1 MSQSSEQWRVEFDAD
16 VTFANGGALQT
27 QGFRLDASGP
37 QISDAELGELFVRHL
52 GLLMVGKV
60 VISNKQMLREAHKG
74 SRGTAG
80 AQAQPEAA
88 SGQRIVDLSHVIR
101 DGMVTFPGLPGPEIG
116 EFISREQSRERYA
129 PGTEFSFSRISMLAN
144 AGTYVDSPFHRF
156 ADGDDLA
163 AMQPSR
169 LADLDALVV
178 RVVGAAERAIGRGVF
193 LPYDVTGRAVLIHTG
208 WDRHFGTDRYGH
220 GHPFLTAE
228 AAAWLVG
235 QRPALVGIDS
245 VNIDDAADGTRPA
258 HTALLAAGI
267 PIVEHLR
274 GLEELPPYG
283 FRFFAVPPA
292 VQGMGSFPVRA
303 YALVGEQR

>member
-1 MSQSSEQWRVEFDAD
+1 MSESSEQWRVEFDAD

-27 QGFRLDASGP
+27 QGFRLDVAGP
-37 QISDAELGELFVRHL
+37 QIGDAELGELFVRHL
-52 GLLMVGKV
+52 GLLMVGEV
-60 VISNKQMLREAHKG
+60 GISNKRMLPEPHKG
-74 SRGTAG
+74 SRGTVG
-80 AQAQPEAA
+80 AQAQPEARP
-88 SGQRIVDLSHVIR
+88 GQRVVDLSHVIR
-101 DGMVTFPGLPGPEIG
+101 HGMVTYPGLPGPEIG
-116 EFISREQSRERYA
+116 EYISREQSRGHYA
-129 PGTEFSFSRISMLAN
+129 PGTEFSISRISMLAN
-144 AGTYVDSPFHRF
+144 TGTYVDSPFHRF
-156 ADGDDLA
+156 ADGDDIA

-169 LADLDALVV
+169 FADLDAVVV
-178 RVVGAAERAIGRGVF
+178 RVGGAAERAIERGVF
-193 LPYDVTGRAVLIHTG
+193 LPYDVAGRAVLIHTG
-208 WDRHFGTDRYGH
+208 WDRHFGTDRYGE

-235 QRPALVGIDS
+235 QRAALVGIDS
-245 VNIDDAADGTRPA
+245 VNVDDAADGARPA

-274 GLEELPPYG
+274 GLEQLPPYG